1 MYIEVK
7 ALPPVVQS
15 ALDSVGYGRKDI
27 EVTAGEFAYPMQGD
41 AGQRGF
47 MTVIN
52 LATGEFRTAQGS
64 YGGANPFQKSVDDID
79 SVALQPGMMVITGVS
94 GYGPVYASI
103 TAHPSNMA
111 AMLPAG
117 PTLSQRELTVLYA
130 FRALKGGE
138 ARRDHFRRYEVKQSE
153 IDALE
158 AKGLIKVNKAGAAQ
172 ITTEG
177 RNSFPTPLWSPPPSR
192 LYGMSGGAW
201 SPPWSR

>member
-1 MYIEVK
+1 
-7 ALPPVVQS
+7 
-15 ALDSVGYGRKDI
+15 
-27 EVTAGEFAYPMQGD
+27 MQGD

-52 LATGEFRTAQGS
+52 LNTGGFLTAQGS
-64 YGGANPFQKSVDDID
+64 YGGSNPFEKTVDDMQP
-79 SVALQPGMMVITGVS
+79 VKLQAGMVVITGVMGS
-94 GYGPVYASI
+94 TRPVFAKI
-103 TAHPSNMA
+103 TANPDNVA
-111 AMLPAG
+111 RLLPNYL
-117 PTLSQRELTVLYA
+117 PLSQRELTVLYA